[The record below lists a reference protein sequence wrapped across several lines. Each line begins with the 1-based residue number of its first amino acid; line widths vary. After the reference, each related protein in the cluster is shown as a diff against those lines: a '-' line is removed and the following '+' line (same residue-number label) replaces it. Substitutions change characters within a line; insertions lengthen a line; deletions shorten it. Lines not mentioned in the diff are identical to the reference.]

1 MPERDV
7 RSIEVRGPDPSREL
21 APRPGDGLE
30 RPETGKVEHGPAILR
45 YVRTVVSLIEARRV
59 SAREVLEMLERTKR
73 QHGLARQR
81 PLDHAVRRL
90 YGASDKPP

>member
-1 MPERDV
+1 VPERDV

-21 APRPGDGLE
+21 APRPAMG
-30 RPETGKVEHGPAILR
+30 
-45 YVRTVVSLIEARRV
+45 SSARRLEGR
-59 SAREVLEMLERTKR
+59 ARPRNPPLRPDRRQPDRGAEGQRSEVLEMLERTKR